1 MNTTDI
7 RRVVLTMD
15 DTDVQRRTENLT
27 RRLTNAKRVKDQL
40 EKKAATG
47 QLTRQETRDQAKFTK
62 EVNLCE
68 RELVLHSA
76 GFPLRF
82 DGEAY
87 RWAMVRA

>member
-27 RRLTNAKRVKDQL
+27 RRLTNAKRVKEQL

-47 QLTRQETRDQAKFTK
+47 QLTRQETRDLA
-62 EVNLCE
+62 
-68 RELVLHSA
+68 
-76 GFPLRF
+76 
-82 DGEAY
+82 
-87 RWAMVRA
+87 